1 MNNHSTMKYILF
13 CITIILFSN
22 IPFAQNTATEQQKL
36 IDNLVIK
43 LNALRSGEGDENLK
57 KLNDSFKS
65 DFAEVLDQEWAFDYP
80 FSELKSVGKINSNDK
95 EVRVITW
102 NVEWENYTNGYY
114 GFILKKEKKVGHY
127 LVELVENKI
136 TIPPQPSESLTTDE
150 WYGALYYDIIEV
162 EKGRKTYYTLLG
174 FDANND
180 RSTIKLIDVL
190 YFVGKTPKLGY
201 PIFRTNKGIEKRL
214 YFEHSAKTK
223 MSLSYNKERDMI
235 IFDHLSPESPGLS
248 EFREYYVP
256 DMSYDA
262 LVFDKNKWNLV
273 EDIIALNKEETKAKI
288 LKYDA
293 KKDTAVAINF
303 KEKWIDPTDKNAP
316 IESLGH
322 KAVTPDD
329 QKNNNDRSTVKKDKK
344 DKNKSKHEGV
354 SYSNLPKNKKKKR
367 KK

>member
-1 MNNHSTMKYILF
+1 MKYFFLY
-13 CITIILFSN
+13 ITIIIFSN
-22 IPFAQNTATEQQKL
+22 VLIAQNSATNQEKS
-36 IDNLVIK
+36 IENLVFK
-43 LNALRSGEGDENLK
+43 LNALGSGEDNENLK
-57 KLNDSFKS
+57 KLNDEFK
-65 DFAEVLDQEWAFDYP
+65 AEFEKVLNQDWAFDYP
-80 FSELKSVGKINSNDK
+80 FNELKSVGKISSSDK
-95 EVRVITW
+95 EVRIISW
-102 NVEWENYTNGYY
+102 NVEWENYANSYF

-127 LVELVENKI
+127 LVELVENK
-136 TIPPQPSESLTTDE
+136 TTVPPQPTESLTTDE
-150 WYGALYYDIIEV
+150 WYGALYYDILEV

-201 PIFRTNKGIEKRL
+201 PIFRTNNGIEKRL

-316 IESLGH
+316 IESIGH

-329 QKNNNDRSTVKKDKK
+329 QNINNNKPTAKKEKNDKK
-344 DKNKSKHEGV
+344 KSKHEGV

-367 KK
+367 RK